1 MNKKIY
7 KVTQT
12 QLSSLQSN
20 GFITVDGVRYDY
32 DPNSLYILAD
42 PFAPEYRLET
52 QGHNLHLLKDN
63 VIISDLTVPFAQASV
78 YASNAKNLQNKTGSK
93 AYTYYDILPR
103 VDYKDFLLI
112 KDLPMEGILCGIVRN
127 GYFYKVRE
135 EGTNTDIPF
144 TLFCQTVDGYYS
156 LSTSEI
162 TTPIEGYTIHNYFNE
177 AKFTPYG
184 TVKKVNNTEPDADGN
199 VTITIPLQIENI
211 KDGTGN
217 GSLNQIKD
225 GTGTTFSIDDSSG
238 NSKNPN
244 AYALDNTIKGDI
256 VFGGVG
262 DYSTSLGGKSSAQGK
277 RSVAQGTTTIAK
289 GNYSHAEGDNSV
301 ALGPDSHAEGYATVT
316 YGKASH
322 SEGTSTQ
329 ALGEGSHAEGSN
341 TKATKTGAHSEGEE
355 TDASGYAS
363 HTEGLFNKVLSEI
376 PAYTGGSGSGIT
388 PPPSTG
394 WNIDEHRG
402 DAGHAEGYGNVVYG
416 FASHA
421 EGHQNKSS
429 GHYSH
434 SEGLLNTASGNYSHA
449 EGTGCLASDTGA
461 HAGGSYCYAITSNA
475 FAHGQSLTTNIPNQ
489 AVFGEY
495 NLDLPFSSR
504 ETQYLFAIGNGTDVN
519 HRSNAFVSYKD
530 GRAAIGKDPVN
541 DLDVATKGYVDRIKD
556 NFVPYTGAIK
566 DVNLGE
572 HSFKAG
578 GITVSGDTT
587 ADYINTKKSNI
598 DITPNGKGVLR
609 VSDQY
614 GMVYGDDGRGG
625 EMFTIT
631 MKDNPSGVGKVIN
644 HITGGASY
652 VPTSTTDLTPKKYV
666 YGLIGKLQIATG
678 SDWEFL
684 DLIAEKTFSKAFT
697 EVKPGKSGIPN
708 GNATVDVT
716 TTTWQKK
723 INGAIV
729 GYKTIVDVTCR
740 CEQFNLKDVG
750 LNVLLSKVGSRWF
763 MPRMAVS
770 RGNIQSGKFT
780 KMMDRLNAQKDR
792 VGILV
797 DEVSIFRDATTNLG
811 CLNVNGGIMGQ
822 ITYDYAEFRVFA
834 IMLELDK
841 DHEGES
847 IPCTGAH
854 YRIVMYHPQTILA

>member
-1 MNKKIY
+1 MANYLDENGLRTLVSKI
-7 KVTQT
+7 
-12 QLSSLQSN
+12 
-20 GFITVDGVRYDY
+20 
-32 DPNSLYILAD
+32 
-42 PFAPEYRLET
+42 
-52 QGHNLHLLKDN
+52 KDN
-63 VIISDLTVPFAQASV
+63 FVPYTGATKNINIGNHSFTMSSVFTVGSESSV
-78 YASNAKNLQNKTGSK
+78 YTRIVPDSISLKNP
-93 AYTYYDILPR
+93 I
-103 VDYKDFLLI
+103 
-112 KDLPMEGILCGIVRN
+112 
-127 GYFYKVRE
+127 
-135 EGTNTDIPF
+135 GTLSIGT
-144 TLFCQTVDGYYS
+144 YS
-156 LSTSEI
+156 LSVNG
-162 TTPIEGYTIHNYFNE
+162 TTIYWPTVSADPNGKYF
-177 AKFTPYG
+177 ALKS
-184 TVKKVNNTEPDADGN
+184 D
-199 VTITIPLQIENI
+199 IPANI
-211 KDGTGN
+211 QDGTEN
-217 GSLNQIKD
+217 GSLNQVKD

-244 AYALDNTIKGDI
+244 AYALDNTIKGNI
-256 VFGGVG
+256 TFGGVG
-262 DYSTSLGGKSSAQGK
+262 QYSTSLGGKSSAQGK

-376 PAYTGGSGSGIT
+376 PADTGGSGSGIT

-394 WNIDEHRG
+394 WNIEEHRG

-429 GHYSH
+429 GHHSH

-449 EGTGCLASDTGA
+449 EGTGCLASDAGA

-541 DLDVATKGYVDRIKD
+541 DLDVATKGYVD
-556 NFVPYTGAIK
+556 
-566 DVNLGE
+566 GE
-572 HSFKAG
+572 
-578 GITVSGDTT
+578 V
-587 ADYINTKKSNI
+587 
-598 DITPNGKGVLR
+598 
-609 VSDQY
+609 
-614 GMVYGDDGRGG
+614 
-625 EMFTIT
+625 
-631 MKDNPSGVGKVIN
+631 
-644 HITGGASY
+644 
-652 VPTSTTDLTPKKYV
+652 
-666 YGLIGKLQIATG
+666 GKLQTATG

-684 DLIAEKTFSKAFT
+684 DLVAEKTFQKAFT
-697 EVKPGKSGIPN
+697 EVKPGSSGIPS
-708 GNATVDVT
+708 GNATVNVT

-723 INGAIV
+723 IEGVVV

-750 LNVLLSKVGSRWF
+750 FNVLLSKVGSRWF

-770 RGNIQSGKFT
+770 RGNIGSAKFT

-792 VGILV
+792 VGISV
-797 DEVSIFRDATTNLG
+797 DEVSVFRDATTNLG
-811 CLNVNGGIMGQ
+811 SLNVSGVINGQ
-822 ITYDYAEFRVFA
+822 VTYDYAEFRVFA
-834 IMLELDK
+834 VMLELDK
-841 DHEGES
+841 DNEGKA

-854 YRIVMYHPQTILA
+854 YRIVLYHPETIL